1 MNYDEGIITLLQQS
15 EELKTQGR
23 NDEAIKLLQGLL
35 MEAPECIE
43 AYEEIGDNYLSL
55 QQPDKAK
62 KALKQALKLNPR
74 SSNAHY
80 LLGFL
85 LSMQE
90 DWTTSVEE
98 LTMADEIAPN
108 HPEILRCLGWAVY
121 NANRRTQGISL
132 LERSR
137 NLSPFDP
144 NILCDLG
151 VCYMNSLQH
160 DQAEKVFK
168 KALELDPNSDQAKEC
183 LAVLEAM
190 KSGLDMA
197 GGTSDQRGNKLSD

>member
-1 MNYDEGIITLLQQS
+1 MQHDEATAAVLQQV
-15 EELKTQGR
+15 EMLKAEGR
-23 NDEAIKLLQGLL
+23 NEEAVKILESLLLE
-35 MEAPECIE
+35 MPECIE
-43 AYEEIGDNYLSL
+43 AYEELGDNFLSL
-55 QQPDKAK
+55 QQPEKAK
-62 KALKQALKLNPR
+62 KALRQALRLNPR

-90 DWTTSVEE
+90 DWVTSVEE
-98 LTMADEIAPN
+98 LSKADEISPN

-121 NANRRTQGISL
+121 NANRRSQGISL

-160 DQAEKVFK
+160 QQAEKVFK
-168 KALELDPNSDQAKEC
+168 KALELDPNSNQAKEC
-183 LAVLEAM
+183 LAVLKAM
-190 KSGLDMA
+190 RDGLDTL
-197 GGTSDQRGNKLSD
+197 GGEGNSKQVS

>member
-1 MNYDEGIITLLQQS
+1 MSYDPAVIALLQQS

-23 NDEAIKLLQGLL
+23 NEEAIKMLQGLL

-43 AYEEIGDNYLSL
+43 AYEEIGDNYLSA
-55 QQPDKAK
+55 QEPQKAQ
-62 KALKQALKLNPR
+62 KALAQALKLNPR

-90 DWTTSVEE
+90 DWMTSVEE
-98 LTMADEIAPN
+98 LTKADEISPN

-160 DQAEKVFK
+160 AEAETVFK
-168 KALELDPNSDQAKEC
+168 KALKLNPKSEQAREC

-190 KSGLDMA
+190 KGGLDMA
-197 GGTSDQRGNKLSD
+197 GGLDEGGAKLM